1 MIKIRN
7 SHLSPFD
14 RFTAVSCLGADLKEI
29 LKPLGGWQ
37 LFGKPQKQIDKR
49 RKITK

>member
-7 SHLSPFD
+7 SHLSPFE

-29 LKPLGGWQ
+29 LKPLGEWRPSGR
-37 LFGKPQKQIDKR
+37 PQKQIDER